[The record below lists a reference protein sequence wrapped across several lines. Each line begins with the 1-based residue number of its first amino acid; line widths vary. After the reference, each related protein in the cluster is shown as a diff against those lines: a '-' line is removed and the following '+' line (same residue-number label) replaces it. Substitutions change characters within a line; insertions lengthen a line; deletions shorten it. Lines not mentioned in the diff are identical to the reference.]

1 MKIPNDQLQVQCKR
15 SKTDLVQKTKLN
27 YSSLGSSMECCET
40 PSIQYKL
47 KNLTFSLFW
56 KNYELFSWPVKQHYF
71 LQGDEVSF
79 GWTNFF
85 WCGGGRGSQ
94 FLSRMWQLYFLFLC
108 NILYTAVP
116 SSLSLKQ
123 AQDQYNVLTDF
134 LLSSWERCRTTVEEM
149 SFGADAI

>member
-1 MKIPNDQLQVQCKR
+1 
-15 SKTDLVQKTKLN
+15 
-27 YSSLGSSMECCET
+27 MEP

-47 KNLTFSLFW
+47 KKLTFSLFW
-56 KNYELFSWPVKQHYF
+56 KIMSYF
-71 LQGDEVSF
+71 RDHWNNTIFCKAMRFHLAEQISF
-79 GWTNFF
+79 DVAVGEDL
-85 WCGGGRGSQ
+85 Q
-94 FLSRMWQLYFLFLC
+94 FLSRMWQLYFLLLC

-149 SFGADAI
+149 SSGSDAI